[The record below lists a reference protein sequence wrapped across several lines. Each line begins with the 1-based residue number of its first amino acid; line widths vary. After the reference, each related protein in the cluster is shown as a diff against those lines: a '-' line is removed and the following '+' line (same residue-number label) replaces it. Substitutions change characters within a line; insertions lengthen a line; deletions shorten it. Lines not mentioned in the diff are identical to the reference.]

1 VGDSMKVARIAIL
14 WSNMFMTSVRR
25 LRLPATRHIGFAL
38 VFGAAL
44 LACSSSSDDSKVT
57 GGGVGA
63 SGPGI
68 TGTPPGPPAT
78 FAPDEKKFEVA
89 WKPAAKVLTD
99 ASTRLID
106 QSEDAGTFTYRFRPD
121 SDAIAALAP
130 DDIAVLGGI
139 AYRRVVSVEK
149 QADAVVLVTKRTK
162 LTDAIDSGTMAWK
175 QKLDF
180 GMPQTLSKASFGL
193 DDRHLRPL
201 DITTGLSYSG
211 MVGGF
216 DVSTTLRPMNGR
228 LEINVTASKSIDGER
243 RIALTGEGYL
253 ESFQSDGQLVFDPS
267 GLVDFRYGSNQ
278 VRGEIRI
285 KAAAFNA
292 GVSQDLLNVPL
303 RIQIPL
309 EIGPVPVLVS
319 LGANINVTAALNAM
333 PNTAEAEVTIGFNT
347 TQGIQVTGSS
357 LNPTGSV
364 DGQRLDVQGGGGTSS
379 IAAGLT
385 ICVEAPRVEMA
396 FLGETASVGLTQN
409 NCAATVYTSEP
420 ACNEVNASIVG
431 RGLAQLGFFGVT
443 LAQAD
448 VELYSRHNRRTVG
461 DCGPPQ
467 MDH

>member
-1 VGDSMKVARIAIL
+1 ML
-14 WSNMFMTSVRR
+14 MTT
-25 LRLPATRHIGFAL
+25 LRPFRMPAPRHAL
-38 VFGAAL
+38 LAVVLGATA
-44 LACSSSSDDSKVT
+44 LACSSSSDGGKAGTS
-57 GGGVGA
+57 GGVG
-63 SGPGI
+63 GEGTGV

-78 FAPDEKKFEVA
+78 FAPDEVKFDVA
-89 WKPAAKVLTD
+89 WKPAAKVVMD
-99 ASTRLID
+99 ASARLID
-106 QSEDAGTFTYRFRPD
+106 QSEASGVFTYRFRPD
-121 SDAIAALAP
+121 SDEIAALAP
-130 DDIAVLGGI
+130 DDIAVLGGV

-162 LTDAIDSGTMAWK
+162 LTDAIESGTMGWK
-175 QKLDF
+175 QKVDF

-193 DDRHLRPL
+193 DAAHLRPL
-201 DITTGLSYSG
+201 DITSGLSYSG
-211 MVGGF
+211 MVDGF
-216 DVSTTLRPMNGR
+216 DVSTTLRAMNGR
-228 LEINVTASKSIDGER
+228 LDINVTASKSIEGER
-243 RIALTGEGYL
+243 RIALTGEGYI

-267 GLVDFRYGSNQ
+267 GLVDFRAGSNQ
-278 VRGEIRI
+278 VRGELKI

-292 GVSQDLLNVPL
+292 GVSQNLLNVPL
-303 RIQIPL
+303 RIQFPMN
-309 EIGPVPVLVS
+309 IGPVPIIVS

-347 TQGIQVTGSS
+347 TQGVS
-357 LNPTGSV
+357 LVGTRLEPTGSV

-385 ICVEAPRVEMA
+385 ICLEAPRVELA

-467 MDH
+467 ADH